1 MIRRFVHG
9 EWAEPRPGWPRLT
22 PATLPSAAEFR
33 DAIGADRLARE
44 QPRGTAAELAGRVFL
59 PESASKFIEA
69 NQMAILGGCF
79 LCNMIAGN
87 LLNTGAF
94 EITYDGVLV
103 WSKIETG
110 RFPQLAELTDVL
122 KEVMSRGAQ
131 Q

>member
-1 MIRRFVHG
+1 M
-9 EWAEPRPGWPRLT
+9 
-22 PATLPSAAEFR
+22 PSESKMALAQFLQFAFFAGL
-33 DAIGADRLARE
+33 AISLVG
-44 QPRGTAAELAGRVFL
+44 RGVL
-59 PESASKFIEA
+59 PEPYAKFIEA
-69 NQMAILGGCF
+69 NQMPILGGCF

-122 KEVMSRGAQ
+122 KEVMSRGVQ